1 MNQGSR
7 VNTPTGNQKIVFV
20 TQRAQQQGQAQQT
33 IQQQPNTVVKIMSNA
48 GNAVSQP
55 KMMPVQQKMVMMSN
69 VSTTNT
75 GSVTSQSSQVRTAY
89 VALFRDGKVCGFRA

>member
-1 MNQGSR
+1 MNQGNR

-20 TQRAQQQGQAQQT
+20 TQRAQQQGQTQQT

-48 GNAVSQP
+48 GNVVGSQP

-69 VSTTNT
+69 TSTAHA
-75 GSVTSQSSQVRTAY
+75 GSVTSQNAQVGN
-89 VALFRDGKVCGFRA
+89 F